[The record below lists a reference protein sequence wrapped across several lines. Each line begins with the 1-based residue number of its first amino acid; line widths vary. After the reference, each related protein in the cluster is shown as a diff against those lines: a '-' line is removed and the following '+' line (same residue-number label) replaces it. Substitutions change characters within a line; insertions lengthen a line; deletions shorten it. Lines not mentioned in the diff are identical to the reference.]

1 MPKSKLQSGG
11 KHKGKSHSYAAG
23 GKVSDIPAFNSG
35 GVTKAPKNNKPK
47 PTSVSGG
54 IAASVALHKDVSRA
68 FDDKPDFKPASRLA
82 PKPKNR
88 DHPEE
93 AGFSKE
99 FVSAQERMRQPGDPT
114 EKRLQS
120 KISKED
126 QTFSISAAR
135 KAGHLYYW
143 KKTGETTDGKPKY
156 TKMAAVTRE
165 DLAKF
170 KKKQMGSKEYGKGKL
185 RDFMNWHLKK
195 TRRK

>member
-11 KHKGKSHSYAAG
+11 KHRGKSHSYAAG

-35 GVTKAPKNNKPK
+35 GVTEAPKNNKPK

-82 PKPKNR
+82 PKPKKR

-120 KISKED
+120 KIAEKDRKTSL
-126 QTFSISAAR
+126 SAAR

-143 KKTGETTDGKPKY
+143 KNG